1 VLNDQEFINKCD
13 AIALLYENDTDHLA
27 YITDNFKKL
36 PKLVPKV
43 LIQTKTDMQQPGQQI
58 MFIEEFAKELGGIK
72 LCKSISVVEN
82 NYQDALDSI
91 MQVVLDP
98 SKGLTDESLEI
109 AKSQNDG
116 SFIEDWLGMSAGTF
130 AMTLSA
136 VLAGLSIASYYQMH
150 KHKKMI

>member
-1 VLNDQEFINKCD
+1 MLNDQEFINKCD

-82 NYQDALDSI
+82 NY
-91 MQVVLDP
+91 
-98 SKGLTDESLEI
+98 
-109 AKSQNDG
+109 
-116 SFIEDWLGMSAGTF
+116 
-130 AMTLSA
+130 
-136 VLAGLSIASYYQMH
+136 
-150 KHKKMI
+150 